1 MINEAPLTKDQRTT
15 TRRLAALLRVADGID
30 SEHRRRVS
38 DIVATRMGDV
48 VVLDLIVRDG
58 PTRDDA
64 QLTRKADLFRA
75 DLMLLGIRFSG
86 KLNVELRQMFG
97 PFGDSACRI
106 ADAADAERLLRHARP
121 LCHQLHL

>member
-1 MINEAPLTKDQRTT
+1 M
-15 TRRLAALLRVADGID
+15 LRVADGID

-64 QLTRKADLFRA
+64 QLTRKADMFR
-75 DLMLLGIRFSG
+75 DEFG
-86 KLNVELRQMFG
+86 VELRITVG
-97 PFGDSACRI
+97 RAATVPPVESETTSNSPANGTGSGSGSAGHPLQR
-106 ADAADAERLLRHARP
+106 RQLR
-121 LCHQLHL
+121 